1 MEEKRKAN
9 YGLDAPGLV
18 RFFLIFGFV
27 LLASGIALIIWRK
40 NGLLVAVGFTIF
52 FPGLIFFLEGWLMIF
67 SSKVGKLRARDRLLD
82 DLHLSGNETV
92 LDVGCGRG
100 LLLIGAAKRLANGKA
115 VGLDLWSQHDLA
127 DNRSTATMENA
138 RIEGVEQRVEVHN
151 GDMRKMPFG
160 DGVFDAIVASNSIH
174 NIYNREGRRQAIG
187 EIVRVLKSGGQV
199 ASLDIR
205 HTAEY
210 AEELRAAGMADVE
223 RSGLVF
229 WIFPPVRVVRG
240 KKP

>member
-1 MEEKRKAN
+1 
-9 YGLDAPGLV
+9 V
-18 RFFLIFGFV
+18 LI
-27 LLASGIALIIWRK
+27 AWRK
-40 NGLLVAVGFTIF
+40 NGLLMAVGFTLL
-52 FPGLIFFLEGWLMIF
+52 FPGIAFFLESILMYF
-67 SSKVGKLRARDRLLD
+67 SSYYGKLRARDRVLD
-82 DLHLSGNETV
+82 DLYLSGGERV

-100 LLLIGAAKRLANGKA
+100 LLLIGAARRLANGKA
-115 VGLDLWSQHDLA
+115 VGIDLWSQKDLA

-160 DGVFDAIVASNSIH
+160 DGTFDAIVASNSIH
-174 NIYNREGRRQAIG
+174 NIYDREGRRQAIA

-199 ASLDIR
+199 ALLDIR

-210 AEELRAAGMADVE
+210 ADDLKAAGMKDVE

-229 WIFPPVRVVRG
+229 WIFPPVRVVTA
-240 KKP
+240 KK